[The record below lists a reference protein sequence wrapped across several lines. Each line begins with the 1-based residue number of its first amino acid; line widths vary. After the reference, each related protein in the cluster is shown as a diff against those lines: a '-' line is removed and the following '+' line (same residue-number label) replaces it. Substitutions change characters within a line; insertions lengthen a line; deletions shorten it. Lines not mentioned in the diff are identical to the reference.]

1 MTDSERGR
9 RAVPHPADV
18 RIEAWGPTR
27 EACIAEAVLGA
38 VETFLDVSAAHPTTE
53 RSCELSDES
62 DEDLLVAVLEEVI
75 YLLDTANAVP
85 VDVEVEPVDGGV
97 DVRFAMVDAVSLP
110 QVGAVPKAVSWHDL
124 RLARGDQGWWC
135 SVTLDV

>member
-1 MTDSERGR
+1 MTDSDRGR
-9 RAVPHPADV
+9 RAVPHTADV
-18 RIEAWGPTR
+18 RIEAWAPTR

-38 VETFLDVSAAHPTTE
+38 VETFLDVAGAHPTTE
-53 RSCELSDES
+53 RSCELAEDT

-75 YLLDTANAVP
+75 YLLDTAGAVP
-85 VDVEVEPVDGGV
+85 VDVEVDAVDGGI
-97 DVRFAMVDAVSLP
+97 DVRFAMVDATSVP

-124 RLARGDQGWWC
+124 RFGRDLGRWSC